1 MEQTKQVSVLNFQE
15 ISTMGKVFAESGMFA
30 DAKAAAQAI
39 VKIQAGQEIGIPPF
53 AAMSGIHIIQGKPA
67 IGAGL
72 MASCVKGSGKY
83 DYEVKVMDEKICT
96 IEFKTKA
103 GKLLG
108 TSTFTIEDAKKAQ
121 TKNLDKFPK
130 NMLFARAMSNGV
142 KWFTPDVFSGPVY
155 TPEEL
160 GSENKTE
167 DIPHEEVKE
176 VLPTIPPAPKTKSAL
191 SKDALSAAI
200 KRLENGEDIAGK
212 LAESFT
218 INPAQQKL
226 IDAAKLKGEQL
237 LSAIKGLD
245 LAETE
250 TDVDTLVAQLDITI
264 IENAS
269 FIDAKGERMAVIMAS
284 KA

>member
-15 ISTMGKVFAESGMFA
+15 ISTMGKVFAESGMFS

-83 DYEVKVMDEKICT
+83 DYEVKEMDEKICT

-108 TSTFTIEDAKKAQ
+108 TSTFTIEDARKAQ

-160 GSENKTE
+160 GGENKTE

-200 KRLENGEDIAGK
+200 KRLENGEDISGK

-237 LSAIKGLD
+237 LSAIKGLY

-250 TDVDTLVAQLDITI
+250 TDIDTLISQLDVTI
-264 IENAS
+264 IENAA
-269 FIDAKGERMAVIMAS
+269 FVDAKGKRIEVIMAS
-284 KA
+284 QA